1 MHQATKQ
8 FQTAKS
14 TLQLIANNPEEIL
27 EQMEVAVNTNLDN
40 LQLYFENL
48 KDIYSD
54 IGDLKFDSKLDDIL
68 TLRAELTDFLGC
80 FADNILYYNPHQKI
94 KHQAAALRE
103 SVDEHL
109 EELEELSEYDARANL
124 KTLEKYRE
132 AYTDLSKLILKS
144 RTRPAITAVTIY
156 RSLVNVFENFFV
168 GLADSIE
175 KDASIYDIIQYMTIL
190 DALRYYYVDS
200 VSTHSFYTVLLN
212 TKVTADIN
220 DIKACLENTDKL
232 ERYDFDKT
240 LQDLKTYQ
248 VYLDSLKDECEF

>member
-27 EQMEVAVNTNLDN
+27 EQMEAAVNTNLEN
-40 LQLYFENL
+40 LELYFENL
-48 KDIYSD
+48 RDIYHD
-54 IGDLKFDSKLDDIL
+54 IGELKFDSKLDDIL

-80 FADNILYYNPHQKI
+80 FLDNILYYNPHQKI
-94 KHQAAALRE
+94 KIQATPLRE
-103 SVDEHL
+103 TVEAHI
-109 EELEELSEYDARANL
+109 EELEGLSEYDARANL
-124 KTLEKYRE
+124 KTLEEYRE
-132 AYTDLSKLILKS
+132 AYTNLCTLVLKS
-144 RTRPAITAVTIY
+144 RTKPAITAVTIY
-156 RSLVNVFENFFV
+156 RSLVNVFENFFA
-168 GLADSIE
+168 GLTTSIQ

-220 DIKACLENTDKL
+220 EIKECLENTDKL

-240 LQDLKTYQ
+240 LQDLVTYQ